1 MKTVYTFAI
10 SIMTLVLFSCN
21 SSKLN
26 TSSTEKQDS
35 MAATTSDTT
44 AKRMVG
50 GDQDEHGCKA
60 SAGYSWSVLK
70 QECIRP
76 FELTTKLKDLTN
88 STLAGFLLF
97 AADQK
102 QAEVFASEF
111 NPSIVLTAEGT
122 DIYTSKDQ
130 QYKLEKD
137 AQKHW
142 VLLKTTAGKTSPI
155 LQQE

>member
-1 MKTVYTFAI
+1 MKTLYTFGI
-10 SIMTLVLFSCN
+10 SIMTLALFSCN
-21 SSKLN
+21 SSKLSS
-26 TSSTEKQDS
+26 SSTDKQDS
-35 MAATTSDTT
+35 MATTHSDTT
-44 AKRMVG
+44 AKHRVG

-88 STLAGFLLF
+88 GTLAGFLLF

-111 NPSIVLTAEGT
+111 NPSIVLTVSGT
-122 DIYTSKDQ
+122 DSYSSKDQ